1 MLVIVAHDTDDSASS
16 LREPM
21 LSNISVI
28 SSCHWGADAPRR
40 HQWNSLFEMY
50 QAVAE
55 SIGWDGVGAPLAHLF
70 GELTSLF

>member
-1 MLVIVAHDTDDSASS
+1 MD
-16 LREPM
+16 
-21 LSNISVI
+21 
-28 SSCHWGADAPRR
+28 
-40 HQWNSLFEMY
+40 